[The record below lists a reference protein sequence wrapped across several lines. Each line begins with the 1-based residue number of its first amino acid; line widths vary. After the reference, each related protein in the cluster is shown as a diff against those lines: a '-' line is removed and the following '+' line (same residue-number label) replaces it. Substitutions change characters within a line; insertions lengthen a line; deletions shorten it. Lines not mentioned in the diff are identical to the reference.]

1 MELLKREIRGW
12 PVWQIAVLVIVVVC
26 LTLGVVG
33 AITLLQRGTA
43 ETPPP
48 TPLPPTRTPV
58 LPTAR
63 PTQTPTPTATPTP
76 TITPSPTATPL
87 PTSTPTPTP
96 IAVITGINAFGR
108 LETVQYTMRDIV
120 RIEDEPAG
128 LLERLSRDRLMLIAE
143 GEVVA
148 GFDLTKVTEDDIVV
162 LGTTVLIFLPPPE
175 ILYSRI
181 DNEGTY
187 VYERET
193 GILRRPDPD
202 LETTARRLAEAQ
214 LVSWALER
222 DILDRAEETGVIYM
236 ENFLRSLGFTQVTVE
251 VRPVEGE

>member
-1 MELLKREIRGW
+1 MELLRREIRGW

-33 AITLLQRGTA
+33 GITLLQQSTA
-43 ETPPP
+43 PEALTPTAFPP
-48 TPLPPTRTPV
+48 TATRA
-58 LPTAR
+58 LPTVR
-63 PTQTPTPTATPTP
+63 PTQTPTSTATPTP
-76 TITPSPTATPL
+76 TITPSPTATSL
-87 PTSTPTPTP
+87 PTATPTPTP

-108 LETVQYTMRDIV
+108 LETIQYTMRDIV

-148 GFDLTKVTEDDIVV
+148 GFDLAKVTEEDIIVT
-162 LGTTVLIFLPPPE
+162 GTSVLIILPPPE

-181 DNEGTY
+181 DNERTF

-193 GILRRPDPD
+193 GLLRRPDPD
-202 LETTARRLAEAQ
+202 LETAARRLAEGQ
-214 LVSWALER
+214 LVNWALER
-222 DILDRAEETGVIYM
+222 EILDKAEGNGVLYL
-236 ENFLRSLGFTQVTVE
+236 ENFLRSLGFTQVRLE
-251 VRPVEGE
+251 VREREN